1 VLLRLYVAHILKRGC
16 EIISVM
22 KNTFTLFKKNKEM
35 IYLITIQPIMIF
47 LLMLFLLPYTTM
59 HNVVV
64 SNDSTK
70 VADELTAS
78 AEVRG
83 VKLKGDYNPYYEV
96 KMRVFDWIAL
106 IAVILCA
113 TGMKDVT
120 SKLEELRGTL
130 TEIEKRKTTGEYNL
144 NASIE
149 VEKKLKAVVDLDSF
163 DSDTL
168 KLILDRVLIKAD
180 GTEEYI
186 WKDLEIV

>member
-1 VLLRLYVAHILKRGC
+1 
-16 EIISVM
+16 M

>member
-1 VLLRLYVAHILKRGC
+1 MDKD
-16 EIISVM
+16 
-22 KNTFTLFKKNKEM
+22 T
-35 IYLITIQPIMIF
+35 YL
-47 LLMLFLLPYTTM
+47 
-59 HNVVV
+59 
-64 SNDSTK
+64 S
-70 VADELTAS
+70 E
-78 AEVRG
+78 
-83 VKLKGDYNPYYEV
+83 
-96 KMRVFDWIAL
+96 
-106 IAVILCA
+106 
-113 TGMKDVT
+113 MKDVT

-186 WKDLEIV
+186 WKDLGIV